1 MFLLKQT
8 FDNVYNALY
17 PPHCLFCGEIMCVN
31 QWHTVFC
38 NTCKEKVHYLP
49 KSTCITCDSELNRGE
64 VCTDCFEGNMYFY
77 QAVGVFDYEQIREG
91 IINFK
96 FHNMRKSGVYFADL
110 MSRFLRNNYYNWID
124 AVDYIVAVP
133 MHKNKLKKRRYNQA
147 EILAENISKCIDIP
161 HNFNLI
167 FKVSETTSQTRIS
180 DVSRNEN
187 IKDTFLANDCT
198 GLTLI
203 LIDDVFTTGST
214 ANECSKMLM
223 NAGAKMVL
231 VFTLAV
237 A

>member
-1 MFLLKQT
+1 
-8 FDNVYNALY
+8 
-17 PPHCLFCGEIMCVN
+17 
-31 QWHTVFC
+31 
-38 NTCKEKVHYLP
+38 
-49 KSTCITCDSELNRGE
+49 
-64 VCTDCFEGNMYFY
+64 MYFY